1 MPAVWVFMS
10 IVILIIS
17 FIAGFIFFYVTS
29 SLTNHVKK
37 KQLEEITS
45 LLIDFIILIWI
56 GKLILNINVFISDPL
71 AVLAYPSNSK
81 AFYIA
86 VLLLILHIGYQV
98 KRHKFE
104 IKTLLFSFVPVFL
117 VASFVYEFIQIVW
130 VGNTFTWCYLGLLMV
145 LLIIYLIFHD
155 RISSKRITFSLL
167 TIWSLGQLIL
177 AMIMPFITVFGYM
190 LSPWFMSLILIFC
203 FILFIKTIERGNHN
217 D

>member
-1 MPAVWVFMS
+1 MSMPAVWMFMS
-10 IVILIIS
+10 IIILIVS

-37 KQLEEITS
+37 KQLGEITS

-56 GKLILNINVFISDPL
+56 GKLILNINVFIRDPL

-98 KRHKFE
+98 KRHKLE
-104 IKTLLFSFVPVFL
+104 IKALLFSFVPVFL

-130 VGNTFTWCYLGLLMV
+130 RSEEHTSELQSRGHLVCRLL
-145 LLIIYLIFHD
+145 LEK
-155 RISSKRITFSLL
+155 KRCSI
-167 TIWSLGQLIL
+167 
-177 AMIMPFITVFGYM
+177 
-190 LSPWFMSLILIFC
+190 
-203 FILFIKTIERGNHN
+203 
-217 D
+217 